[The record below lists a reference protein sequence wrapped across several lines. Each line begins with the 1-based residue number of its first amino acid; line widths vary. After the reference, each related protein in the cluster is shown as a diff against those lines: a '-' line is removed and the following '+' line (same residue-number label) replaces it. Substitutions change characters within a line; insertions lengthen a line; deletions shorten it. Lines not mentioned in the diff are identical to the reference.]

1 MILALIFLCG
11 LSLRTVLFFRLSEV
25 HADEAGS
32 GLMARHILHGEFP
45 IFYWGG
51 DYAGTLEPFITAVSF
66 YVLGSSM
73 ATLRLV
79 PSALSL
85 LLMPLTYRLARV
97 TYGEPTARLAMLFAA
112 VPSLMLLYFGGTAKT
127 PYPASQ
133 ILGPLLLLL
142 ALRLADA
149 PGVDRPRALVLG
161 LVAGVAWWN
170 QFLVVSYLLAAGLF
184 LALRR
189 GWTRLLPEAGM
200 ATLGFV
206 VGSLPFSVYNL
217 AVQRG
222 QSLGLMRTASP
233 GLVGD
238 NLATITHS
246 LPFLLGGSIAWP
258 IPAVNH
264 VVLSAM
270 VLVYAPAAGF
280 LLYQALR
287 ALRSPRRLEAGWLL
301 ILAAGTAFLVDL
313 ASAQGTVGG
322 PRYLFP
328 LLGVLPVLVANYVMA
343 VRRRLGLG
351 AALVLVVLTVGLH
364 LQELALDLTNVIRP
378 SSLEQQTRPSTA
390 GLERFLRSQGISRAY
405 AHSSVALKLT
415 FDAREE
421 IVASDWYGFRNR
433 SYLDEVERAPQVALV
448 ASRALALPPPDRL
461 EENLRALGGGYRRQ
475 DVDGFAV
482 FYDFHPPPPSRSIP
496 PVEWAGRS
504 IGLGGDARLAYDRD
518 GETWWGSGEPKR
530 PGLAYEL
537 DLGRPHR
544 LTGVSLHPGPVADGA
559 PQGYR
564 VEVSRDQRSWT
575 TAVSVASVLPGLHWT
590 GSQPRLDRSGRVQ
603 AAFPPVEARWVR
615 LVQTGREDY
624 FWWSIGE
631 LFLYEDAPGSTVES
645 PGRDALENGQRLE
658 RRAGWEF
665 VGASPVAATQWRH
678 QRDVDWDGIVAAY
691 RRAIRV
697 DPELEEAHHRLAV
710 VLSRLEIPPPGDP
723 GRAPALERAGAWR
736 LAAEEY
742 DAALRRSPDRS
753 APWEARLRVAR
764 MTGDTGR
771 AREVEQ
777 VLQTRFTPPTRSG
790 MVFGGRLELQGFAL
804 DPKPVAPG
812 QLVQLQAY
820 WKALRALDGD
830 YQVRVVFEAAGAR
843 FESGRLPL
851 SGGTPQSEWIPG
863 ETVKE
868 TFAIEV
874 PPGTPPARYEVRLSV
889 KDGRARHPFRVWWL
903 GLPTLSRAVRLGMLE
918 VVPR

>member
-1 MILALIFLCG
+1 MILALIFLLG
-11 LSLRTVLFFRLSEV
+11 LSLRTVLSLRLSEV

-32 GLMARHILHGEFP
+32 GLMARHILQGEFP

-51 DYAGTLEPFITAVSF
+51 DYAGTLEPFLTAVPF
-66 YVLGSSM
+66 AVLDSSV
-73 ATLRLV
+73 ATLRVV
-79 PSALSL
+79 PSTFSL

-97 TYGEPTARLAMLFAA
+97 TYGEPTARLAMLFTA

-149 PGVDRPRALVLG
+149 PGADRRRALVLG

-170 QFLVVSYLLAAGLF
+170 QFLLISYLLAAGLF
-184 LALRR
+184 LCVRR
-189 GWTRLLPEAGM
+189 GWARLLPEGGM
-200 ATLGFV
+200 AAAGFV
-206 VGSLPFSVYNL
+206 LGSLPFSVYNL
-217 AVQRG
+217 AVQPG
-222 QSLGLMRTASP
+222 QSLGLMRTASL

-238 NLATITHS
+238 NLATIANS
-246 LPFLLGGSIAWP
+246 LPFLLGGSIAWSVP
-258 IPAVNH
+258 SVNH
-264 VVLSAM
+264 AVLFTMA
-270 VLVYAPAAGF
+270 LVYVPAAGF
-280 LLYQALR
+280 LLYEGVWAVR
-287 ALRSPRRLEAGWLL
+287 APGPLAAGWLL
-301 ILAAGTAFLVDL
+301 ILAAGMVFLVDL
-313 ASAQGTVGG
+313 ASVQGVVGG

-328 LLGVLPVLVANYVMA
+328 LLSVLPVLLAHYVLT

-351 AALVLVVLTVGLH
+351 AALVLVVLTLGLH
-364 LQELALDLTNVIRP
+364 LQEFALDLRNVIRP
-378 SSLEQQTRPSTA
+378 SSLEQQTRSSTA
-390 GLERFLRSQGISRAY
+390 ALVRFLRSEGIARAY

-415 FDAREE
+415 FDAREA

-433 SYLDEVERAPQVALV
+433 SYLEEVERAPRVALV

-461 EENLRALGGGYRRQ
+461 EENLRALGGGFRKQ
-475 DVDGFAV
+475 DVAGFVV

-496 PVEWAGRS
+496 SVEWVGRGIGPAHDAG
-504 IGLGGDARLAYDRD
+504 LAYDRD

-537 DLGRPHR
+537 DLGRVHR
-544 LTGVSLHPGPVADGA
+544 LTGVSLHPGPIADGT

-564 VEVSRDQRSWT
+564 VEVSRDGRSWT
-575 TAVSVASVLPGLHWT
+575 TVVSVANVLPGLYWT

-631 LFLYEDAPGSTVES
+631 VFLYEDAPGSTTES
-645 PGRDALENGQRLE
+645 SGRGALEEGERLE
-658 RRAGWEF
+658 RRARWEF
-665 VGASPVAATQWRH
+665 VGASPVAARLWRH

-691 RRAIRV
+691 RRAIRA

-710 VLSRLEIPPPGDP
+710 VLSRLEIPPPGDL

-742 DAALRRSPDRS
+742 DAVLGRSPNRS

-764 MTGDTGR
+764 MTGEADR
-771 AREVEQ
+771 ARELQQ
-777 VLQTRFTPPTRSG
+777 VLQAQFTPPIRSG
-790 MVFGGRLELQGFAL
+790 VAFGRRLQLLGVAL
-804 DPKPVAPG
+804 DPNPVAPG
-812 QLVQLQAY
+812 QILQLQVY
-820 WKALRALDGD
+820 WKALAPLDGD
-830 YQVRVVFEAAGAR
+830 YQVRVVFEAAGAK
-843 FESGRLPL
+843 FESGRRPV
-851 SGGTPQSEWIPG
+851 SGRTPRSEWLPG

-868 TFAIEV
+868 AFAIEV
-874 PPGTPPARYEVRLSV
+874 PAGTPPARYEIRLSV
-889 KDGRARHPFRVWWL
+889 REGRARHPLRVWWF
-903 GLPTLSRAVRLGMLE
+903 GLPTLSREVSLGVLE
-918 VVPR
+918 IVPR